1 MYWASDQ
8 IREVNIVIHYYQGQG
23 KMILILVCCK
33 EYQTDI
39 KNHLNHNQKKKVWF
53 TVIHKTQ
60 IKITKHGYGN
70 SCVSRKDIVLFVTMW
85 HYIWIECKM

>member
-39 KNHLNHNQKKKVWF
+39 KNHLNHNQKEESM
-53 TVIHKTQ
+53 I
-60 IKITKHGYGN
+60 YSN
-70 SCVSRKDIVLFVTMW
+70 S
-85 HYIWIECKM
+85 